1 MDLLQ
6 NFFEKQETCKDTEPS
21 KELLFDLPC
30 RYEATK
36 KYGTKLLK
44 IQGKNSEII
53 HKLFCIRSFAIEYN
67 FTYALSLVKS
77 NIVEPTA
84 SFPSV
89 YMHIKSLQG
98 ITADNAI
105 KLEKYRLKFEIAD
118 DIPSYTDPFPRS
130 TSKHIRSDSTISYA
144 IIASKI
150 ISAKDTSQATK
161 DILKKQIMLMM
172 SRCNLINLSFKIQN
186 RKEDL
191 SILSDGLRKV
201 AASVPDSSPPF

>member
-1 MDLLQ
+1 MDLLHD
-6 NFFEKQETCKDTEPS
+6 FFEKQEKDLDTEPS

-36 KYGTKLLK
+36 RYGTKLLK

-84 SFPSV
+84 SFPSK
-89 YMHIKSLQG
+89 YIQLKGLKG
-98 ITADNAI
+98 ITAENAV
-105 KLEKYRLKFEIAD
+105 KLEKERLRWEIAD
-118 DIPSYTDPFPRS
+118 AIPSYTDPFPRS
-130 TSKHIRSDSTISYA
+130 TSKHIHSDSTISYA
-144 IIASKI
+144 ILASKI
-150 ISAKDTSQATK
+150 IDDKDTPHATK
-161 DILKKQIMLMM
+161 NILKEQIMLMV

-186 RKEDL
+186 QKEDV
-191 SILSDGLRKV
+191 SILSDILLSV
-201 AASVPDSSPPF
+201 AASVHGS

>member
-1 MDLLQ
+1 MDLLHD
-6 NFFEKQETCKDTEPS
+6 FFEKQEKDLDTEPS

-36 KYGTKLLK
+36 RYGTKLLK

-84 SFPSV
+84 SFPSK
-89 YMHIKSLQG
+89 YIQLKGLKG
-98 ITADNAI
+98 ITAENAV
-105 KLEKYRLKFEIAD
+105 KLEKERLRWEIAD
-118 DIPSYTDPFPRS
+118 AIPSYTDPFPRS

-144 IIASKI
+144 ILASKI
-150 ISAKDTSQATK
+150 IDDKDTPHATK
-161 DILKKQIMLMM
+161 NILKEQIMLMV

-186 RKEDL
+186 QKEDV
-191 SILSDGLRKV
+191 SILSDILLSV
-201 AASVPDSSPPF
+201 AASVHGS